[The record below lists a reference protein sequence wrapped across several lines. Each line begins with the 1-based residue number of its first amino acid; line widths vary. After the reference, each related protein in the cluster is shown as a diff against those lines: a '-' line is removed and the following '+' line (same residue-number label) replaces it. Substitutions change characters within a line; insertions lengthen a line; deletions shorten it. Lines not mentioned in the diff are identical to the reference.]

1 MVREHKRRKGARR
14 YQDYTDENLEECL
27 DKIKTGK
34 LTQRVAASTY
44 NIPRSTLKNKLK
56 NKHTKTVDRPP
67 VLTFEEEKLILSRVQ
82 VLCDYGFPATEEDVR
97 HYIKG
102 YLDMKMRVVTQFRNN
117 LPVDVKTSTS
127 GKQRRKKLHNIKK
140 GFIDTHTEKEGIT
153 YEAGKF

>member
-56 NKHTKTVDRPP
+56 NKHTKTVGRPP

-82 VLCDYGFPATEEDVR
+82 LLCPSLYQRIFSWVKLGLE
-97 HYIKG
+97 
-102 YLDMKMRVVTQFRNN
+102 RVEFF
-117 LPVDVKTSTS
+117 L
-127 GKQRRKKLHNIKK
+127 
-140 GFIDTHTEKEGIT
+140 
-153 YEAGKF
+153 